1 MFTRKRHL
9 ARHYEF
15 TIRLNRSVVCVF
27 GVVHANARAIAVA
40 VRGKEPVTRQEVGIR
55 LPSIRRGPVRT
66 GSGEGRHQ

>member
-15 TIRLNRSVVCVF
+15 TIRLKRSVVCVF
-27 GVVHANARAIAVA
+27 GIVYANARAVA

-55 LPSIRRGPVRT
+55 LPSIRRVRVRT